1 MKKYSGGDFVK
12 GLNNFFRVGSV
23 IIAIM
28 LLLHLYS
35 IQLPDFIEGLML
47 GSGIALELI
56 GIYTMKHD
64 ISKFRNFKKKLLKKV
79 F

>member
-1 MKKYSGGDFVK
+1 MKGSKI
-12 GLNNFFRVGSV
+12 FFRIGLV

-28 LLLHLYS
+28 LLLHLYA
-35 IQLPDFIEGLML
+35 IHLPDFIEGLML

-56 GIYTMKHD
+56 GIYTIKHD
-64 ISKFRNFKKKLLKKV
+64 ISKFRNFKMKLLKKM

>member
-1 MKKYSGGDFVK
+1 MKGSHK
-12 GLNNFFRVGSV
+12 FFRIGLV

-35 IQLPDFIEGLML
+35 IHLPDFIEGLML

-56 GIYTMKHD
+56 GVYAMKHD
-64 ISKFRNFKKKLLKKV
+64 ISKFRNFKMKLLKKV